1 MRLMRYAVF
10 TMVGPGP
17 LEARRLRTLLGGLFR
32 HEPAAPLLVIVDD
45 TGGELPNLSTLA
57 PATCEIVRL
66 VNPTKPD
73 HNQLA
78 FNTMLALRYLVTRK
92 DIDFA
97 VKLDTDALVIG
108 PFAGQIGH
116 YFDEHPDVGQVGRAD
131 VKCDGTPASYGVY
144 VPFVR
149 RLLRRVQVWR
159 SPSWGVAQ
167 AFRGDFAKF
176 RKLVLKAA
184 ENGASGGKHCQG
196 GAYAIARRALD
207 RLGDSGLLVGD
218 WTTNVCGVE
227 DLLASTLIAATGLKL
242 VSMTKPGEP
251 FGVEAVGLP
260 FSPQELADKGYA
272 LIHSVKNDKRFTEA
286 EIVRFFERRDGLAAS
301 AD

>member
-1 MRLMRYAVF
+1 MRYAVF
-10 TMVGPGP
+10 TMIGPGS

-32 HEPAAPLLVIVDD
+32 HEPATPLLVVVDD
-45 TGGELPNLSTLA
+45 TGGGLTGLSQFV
-57 PATCEIVRL
+57 PGTCEVVRL

-108 PFAGQIGH
+108 PFAGQFH
-116 YFDEHPDVGQVGRAD
+116 RYFDEHADVGQVGRAD
-131 VKCDGTPASYGVY
+131 IKCDGTPTSYGVY

-149 RLLRRVQVWR
+149 RLLRRVQIWR

-167 AFRGDFAKF
+167 AVWGDFAKF
-176 RKLVLKAA
+176 RKLVLTAA

-207 RLGDSGLLVGD
+207 RLGESGLLVGD

-227 DLLASTLIAATGLKL
+227 DLLASTLIASTGLKL
-242 VSMTKPGEP
+242 VSLTKPGEP
-251 FGVEAVGLP
+251 FGVEAQGLP

-272 LIHSVKNDKRFTEA
+272 LIHSVKNDKRFNETDV
-286 EIVRFFERRDGLAAS
+286 VRFFESRDGTPSSL
-301 AD
+301 

>member
-1 MRLMRYAVF
+1 MRYAVF

-17 LEARRLRTLLGGLFR
+17 LETRRLKTLLGGLFR
-32 HEPAAPLLVIVDD
+32 HEPTMPLLVVVDD
-45 TGGELPNLSTLA
+45 SGGELPDLSSLV
-57 PATCEIVRL
+57 PAGCETVRL

-97 VKLDTDALVIG
+97 VKVDTDALVIG
-108 PFAGQIGH
+108 PFAGQIH
-116 YFDEHPDVGQVGRAD
+116 RYFDAHPDVGQVGRAD
-131 VKCDGTPASYGVY
+131 VKCDGTPTSYGVY

-159 SPSWGVAQ
+159 SPKWGVAQ
-167 AFRGDFAKF
+167 AFWGDYARF
-176 RKLVLKAA
+176 RKLVLTAA
-184 ENGASGGKHCQG
+184 ANGAAGRKHCQG

-207 RLGDSGLLVGD
+207 RLGASGLLVGD

-227 DLLASTLIAATGLKL
+227 DLLASTLIASTGLKL
-242 VSMTKPGEP
+242 VSLTKAGEP
-251 FGVEAVGLP
+251 FGVEAQGMP

-272 LIHSVKNDKRFTEA
+272 LIHSVKNDKRFKEA
-286 EIVRFFERRDGLAAS
+286 DVVRFFEQRDGAVSTL
-301 AD
+301 